1 MIWTWLNVITR
12 DTGEPLEVNLI
23 IPIWLN
29 SRVGSLD
36 GSTWK
41 SSEALLSVVFKPEW
55 ESMTLLVV
63 YPGQTFLSVLSF
75 IRAESPVGC

>member
-1 MIWTWLNVITR
+1 MIRTWLNVITR

-29 SRVGSLD
+29 SRVRSLD
-36 GSTWK
+36 GSEWK
-41 SSEALLSVVFKPEW
+41 SSEALLCVVFKLEW

-63 YPGQTFLSVLSF
+63 YPDKRF
-75 IRAESPVGC
+75 